1 MFRSLI
7 LGAVALAVIAVPPA
21 TAWSASLL
29 RFQLANEAG
38 YALTEIHVSPS
49 LEDGWGGDLLGP
61 APLPSGGAREIAVN
75 GRAGTCHYDIRF
87 VGDDGSLIEAVA
99 VDLCTTERYTLEP

>member
-1 MFRSLI
+1 MFRSFI
-7 LGAVALAVIAVPPA
+7 VGAVALARIAAPPA

-29 RFQLANEAG
+29 MFQLANEAG
-38 YALTEIHVSPS
+38 YALTEIYVSPS

-61 APLPSGGAREIAVN
+61 APLPSGAAREIAVS

-87 VGDDGSLIEAVA
+87 VGDDGSLIEDVA
-99 VDLCTTERYTLEP
+99 VDLCAIERYTLEP